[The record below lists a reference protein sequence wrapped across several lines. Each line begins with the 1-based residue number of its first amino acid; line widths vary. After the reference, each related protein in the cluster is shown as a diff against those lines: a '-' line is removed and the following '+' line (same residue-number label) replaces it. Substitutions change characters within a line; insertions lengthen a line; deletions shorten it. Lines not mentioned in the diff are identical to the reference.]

1 LPPLIVTEVGAV
13 PVAGDRFEMI
23 GDGTIT
29 KSSPL
34 LGTPATLI
42 TTYPV
47 VVPVGTVT
55 PMLVALQ
62 LVTGAATPLK
72 ATVLVPWV
80 NPKALPMM
88 VTGIPGASNT
98 GETLSIVGGVTT
110 LKFTP
115 LLAVPP
121 TVTTTF
127 PVVAPVGTFTSM
139 AAGPQPPTDADVP
152 LKLTTLEPCVVPKF
166 DP

>member
-1 LPPLIVTEVGAV
+1 VTEVGAV
-13 PVAGDRFEMI
+13 PVAGNRFVMI

-34 LGTPATLI
+34 LGTPPTVV

-47 VVPVGTVT
+47 VVPGGTVT

-62 LVTGAATPLK
+62 LVTVAATPLK
-72 ATVLVPWV
+72 LTVLVPWV
-80 NPKALPMM
+80 DPKALPVML
-88 VTGIPGASNT
+88 TGIPGASNT
-98 GETLSIVGGVTT
+98 GYMLVMVGGVTT

-127 PVVAPVGTFTSM
+127 PVVAPPGTVTSM
-139 AAGPQPPTDADVP
+139 LAGPQPPTDADVP
-152 LKLTTLEPCVVPKF
+152 LKLIVLEPCVVPKF
-166 DP
+166 AP